1 MTQVQQKQ
9 ETAQT
14 FSCSGCGGRPVWD
27 PESGKL
33 KCPYCGHFTDVTA
46 DETKPEEYPLEAAPT
61 AAQPA
66 ARPPGGL
73 RILGSGS

>member
-9 ETAQT
+9 EATQT

-46 DETKPEEYPLEAAPT
+46 DETKPEEYP
-61 AAQPA
+61 
-66 ARPPGGL
+66 
-73 RILGSGS
+73 